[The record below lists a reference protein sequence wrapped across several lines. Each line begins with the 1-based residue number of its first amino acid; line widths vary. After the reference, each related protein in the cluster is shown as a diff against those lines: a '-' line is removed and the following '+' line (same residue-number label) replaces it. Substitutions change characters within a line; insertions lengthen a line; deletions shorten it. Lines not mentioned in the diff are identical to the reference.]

1 MSQALDKAM
10 ADVMGSG
17 KSASN
22 VYTFDKYVDALIPL
36 MRKLTTQRPFMARLA
51 AFFSDEV
58 RQVDRQLKQMT
69 ALFTPTLEQCANDIE
84 QGLEHSSVNNEW
96 FEDLVR
102 LAPPEKRRDYQ
113 FLTNIFM
120 GFAFTFIFSP
130 VPVTTQIIYEV
141 AFRPDYAELVLQEA
155 REVLGERQDDR
166 AFSREDIR
174 RLSLLDS
181 FCKETHKHHPT
192 AASNMKKIT
201 IKPQALANGI
211 VLPAGTVFEV
221 VEIAAHLANPA
232 FENPAE
238 WDGHRYFD
246 LRQKASSAG
255 ASTSKYD
262 WGAATRDDLN
272 FGYATHM
279 CPGRSAGCSIV
290 KMFIVKLLSRYEI
303 CLDDGETERYEDVH
317 FGQFSATD

>member
-1 MSQALDKAM
+1 
-10 ADVMGSG
+10 
-17 KSASN
+17 
-22 VYTFDKYVDALIPL
+22 
-36 MRKLTTQRPFMARLA
+36 
-51 AFFSDEV
+51 
-58 RQVDRQLKQMT
+58 
-69 ALFTPTLEQCANDIE
+69 
-84 QGLEHSSVNNEW
+84 
-96 FEDLVR
+96 
-102 LAPPEKRRDYQ
+102 
-113 FLTNIFM
+113 
-120 GFAFTFIFSP
+120 
-130 VPVTTQIIYEV
+130 
-141 AFRPDYAELVLQEA
+141 
-155 REVLGERQDDR
+155 
-166 AFSREDIR
+166 
-174 RLSLLDS
+174 
-181 FCKETHKHHPT
+181 
-192 AASNMKKIT
+192 MKKIT

-238 WDGHRYFD
+238 WDGRRYFD

-290 KMFIVKLLSRYEI
+290 KMFIVKFLSRYEL

-317 FGQFSATD
+317 FGQFVRKSSVATSFSSSSPFPNCSIVSIAPRTDKQLLDLSKPDQAYLATPQKVSMDDDGSCGYCSRANIRSAVQRGISSEIQIVVGSLVDFGVSFD

>member
-1 MSQALDKAM
+1 
-10 ADVMGSG
+10 
-17 KSASN
+17 
-22 VYTFDKYVDALIPL
+22 
-36 MRKLTTQRPFMARLA
+36 
-51 AFFSDEV
+51 
-58 RQVDRQLKQMT
+58 
-69 ALFTPTLEQCANDIE
+69 
-84 QGLEHSSVNNEW
+84 
-96 FEDLVR
+96 
-102 LAPPEKRRDYQ
+102 
-113 FLTNIFM
+113 
-120 GFAFTFIFSP
+120 
-130 VPVTTQIIYEV
+130 
-141 AFRPDYAELVLQEA
+141 
-155 REVLGERQDDR
+155 
-166 AFSREDIR
+166 
-174 RLSLLDS
+174 
-181 FCKETHKHHPT
+181 
-192 AASNMKKIT
+192 MKKIT

-238 WDGHRYFD
+238 WDGSRYFD

-290 KMFIVKLLSRYEI
+290 KMFIVKLLSRYEL

-317 FGQFSATD
+317 FGQFVRNNSMGASFLVAISFLITLQTNEESLDLSKPDQACYTSSQTVSIQDGKSFGHYS